1 MRIQKVPR
9 SKTAKKQVEGVNGFS
24 VLERHA
30 QLVWRDNAEL
40 LLASNK
46 ETLEQLY
53 IQHVMSPLLGPKH
66 VDAGVC
72 FFTCTSTVLCVEIGE
87 QMIII

>member
-9 SKTAKKQVEGVNGFS
+9 NRTAKEPVKERVNGSS
-24 VLERHA
+24 VLERHD
-30 QLVWRDNAEL
+30 QLVWRDYEEL
-40 LLASNK
+40 VLASNK
-46 ETLEQLY
+46 EKLEQLY

-72 FFTCTSTVLCVEIGE
+72 FFACTFIVWKF
-87 QMIII
+87 